1 MGSFGEILAAFKAK
15 AENEPE
21 NIVPLLDD
29 QILMNSLVAWKSV
42 SITFKNGSAECL
54 GKSEMDQ
61 WEWLWQNVSFDLYRF
76 ATVANAKPQEANG
89 IFTRLKGLRLIYPD
103 GTINV
108 LASQFLQS
116 LIMVRLKS
124 INRGLPKPSKPPSKP
139 SKPPKSV

>member
-1 MGSFGEILAAFKAK
+1 MGSFEEILAAFKAK

-42 SITFKNGSAECL
+42 SITFKDGSGGECL

-61 WEWLWQNVSFDLYRF
+61 WEWLWQNVSFDLYKF

-103 GTINV
+103 GTINI
-108 LASQFLQS
+108 LAGQFLQS

-139 SKPPKSV
+139 PKSV